1 MSGIG
6 IDFGTSNTSA
16 AVLRDGVMKFFAL
29 DNGQSQ
35 MPSALYVQR
44 KQFAVKPVSEAE
56 VQKRLTEARRD
67 TSLTPVMR
75 QNLEAAVRAALRS
88 EAERKAQEQAAYQT
102 IVEALKRKAHS
113 IVGHEAIA
121 AYEND
126 PLGGFFVRSPK
137 VFLGSSLPGEYLEMF
152 ELVIAAMLSRATK
165 AAEAQG
171 LQAEHAVLG
180 RPIRYHGA
188 RGEAGNRQALKIMEM
203 SARSAGIRHVEFMF
217 EPLAAALEYERL
229 LACDELVLVV
239 DIGGGTTDCSLVK
252 VGPSYRKK
260 TDRSAD
266 LVSYCGDRIGG
277 MDMDSELAWH
287 ALMPYFG
294 KDTGVPHHL
303 IRGAV
308 LTQDIPRQIEF
319 YSSAGAYSLEAMI
332 HAAKPEI
339 SALLDRLRTVQK
351 ERLTHRLVHSA
362 ELAKIALSDQEV
374 VGVDLK
380 FIEPGLTIQVSREQL
395 GRAIERENTKIVA
408 LIKGTMSGAR
418 RPDKVFLTGGSAIS
432 PVVRKAIYLALG
444 QDTEIITGDMFG
456 SVTAGLAV
464 HAQRVFG

>member
-1 MSGIG
+1 
-6 IDFGTSNTSA
+6 
-16 AVLRDGVMKFFAL
+16 
-29 DNGQSQ
+29 
-35 MPSALYVQR
+35 
-44 KQFAVKPVSEAE
+44 
-56 VQKRLTEARRD
+56 
-67 TSLTPVMR
+67 
-75 QNLEAAVRAALRS
+75 
-88 EAERKAQEQAAYQT
+88 
-102 IVEALKRKAHS
+102 
-113 IVGHEAIA
+113 
-121 AYEND
+121 
-126 PLGGFFVRSPK
+126 
-137 VFLGSSLPGEYLEMF
+137 
-152 ELVIAAMLSRATK
+152 
-165 AAEAQG
+165 
-171 LQAEHAVLG
+171 
-180 RPIRYHGA
+180 
-188 RGEAGNRQALKIMEM
+188 M